1 MKIAYFPF
9 FGRNWTITNGN
20 LMVRTRA
27 YIPNPTYDPNDPN
40 SIIGTFSH
48 GWADLGPATIAG
60 AGRSPS
66 RSLATSLSRAPVR
79 LASRSLNACHVL
91 GMQEAPLRL
100 PLTQFSSY
108 RRHQVSGV
116 GRRSVVLSLAESR
129 RLSQRLR
136 S

>member
-91 GMQEAPLRL
+91 GMQETPLRL
-100 PLTQFSSY
+100 PLTHPVIFVFACDKAADHTFSFARP
-108 RRHQVSGV
+108 RRNNG
-116 GRRSVVLSLAESR
+116 
-129 RLSQRLR
+129 
-136 S
+136 